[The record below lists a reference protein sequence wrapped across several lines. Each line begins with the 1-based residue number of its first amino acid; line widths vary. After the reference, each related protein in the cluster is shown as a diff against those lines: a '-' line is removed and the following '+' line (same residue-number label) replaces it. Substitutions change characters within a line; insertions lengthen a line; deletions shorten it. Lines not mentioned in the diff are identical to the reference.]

1 VTSPREDNFKQLAE
15 RQSGITLVELM
26 MAIVIIGIIA
36 SFAYPTY
43 RDHINKTRR
52 TDGQATM
59 LKIMQEQRKYFSNEN
74 TYTTDIIDDLGF
86 ADSGDGSSIES
97 DEGFYLISAGACTE
111 DGDTLAINRCV
122 ELTAIPT
129 FPTTDA
135 EDTLSYNSRNQ

>member
-1 VTSPREDNFKQLAE
+1 MILPREDKFTTHTDK
-15 RQSGITLVELM
+15 QSGITLVELM
-26 MAIVIIGIIA
+26 MVIVIVGIIA
-36 SFAYPTY
+36 SYAYPTY
-43 RDHINKTRR
+43 RDHVNNTRR

-74 TYTTDIIDDLGF
+74 TYTTNLIEDLGY

-97 DEGFYLISAGACTE
+97 DEGYYLITAGACNE

-122 ELTAIPT
+122 ELTATPT

>member
-1 VTSPREDNFKQLAE
+1 MTLFREDKLNCSAKKQA
-15 RQSGITLVELM
+15 GITLIELM
-26 MAIVIIGIIA
+26 VVIVIVGIIA

-86 ADSGDGSSIES
+86 TDSGDGNSIES
-97 DEGFYLISAGACTE
+97 DEGFYSISAGACTE

-122 ELTAIPT
+122 ELTATPT

-135 EDTLSYNSRNQ
+135 EDTLTYNSRNQ